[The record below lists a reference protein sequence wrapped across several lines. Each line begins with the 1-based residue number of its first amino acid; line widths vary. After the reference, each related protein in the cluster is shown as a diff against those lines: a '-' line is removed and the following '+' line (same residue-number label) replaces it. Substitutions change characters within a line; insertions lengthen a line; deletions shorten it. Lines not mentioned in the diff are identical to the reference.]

1 MTKCI
6 YIYLLIAFAF
16 ISFTTPDGIAVSES
30 KCSNSQDSIN
40 EVVIQVSGLV
50 VTGDSLTPLPYA
62 TVYRSRDSRGTM
74 TDANGFFSL
83 PTLEG
88 DTLQF
93 SSTGY
98 VTRHAVINEGG
109 DKNRIS
115 IVQAMSRDTIMISD
129 AFIYPW
135 PSRER
140 FRQEFIALGLQ
151 NSDMTLGNQAIDPFD
166 VYDRLID
173 VGMDG
178 QAASTEVLRQI
189 SMEMHYGGVQ
199 PTNILNPVA
208 WAKFIQALKNGDLRN

>member
-1 MTKCI
+1 MTKRI
-6 YIYLLIAFAF
+6 YTLSIIAFTLL
-16 ISFTTPDGIAVSES
+16 SFTTTKRIVVA
-30 KCSNSQDSIN
+30 DSICDSTKDSTE

-50 VTGDSLTPLPYA
+50 VTGDSLTPLPFA

-115 IVQAMSRDTIMISD
+115 IVQAMSRDTVMISD

-135 PSRER
+135 PSRDR

-151 NSDMTLGNQAIDPFD
+151 NGEMTLGNQAIDPFD

-178 QAASTEVLRQI
+178 QAASTEVLRQM
-189 SMEMHYGGVQ
+189 SLEMHYGGV
-199 PTNILNPVA
+199 PTTNILNPVA
-208 WAKFIQALKNGDLRN
+208 WAKFIQALKNGDLSN